1 MNPAEY
7 TAEVIGLPPHA
18 TEKDVYKFFAF
29 CGAIEHI
36 DIVRAGEYACSAY
49 VTFKEAYA
57 LETAVLLSGATIL
70 DQRICITRWGHYQDE
85 FDFWNHPSWKL
96 EDEPDSTPLQGD
108 QFVPSAGEAVAMA
121 QDVVKTMLT
130 KGYVLGKDALSKA
143 KSLDESHQVSTTA
156 VAKAAELSERIGL
169 TDKFCTG
176 VEAVMSVDEKYHIL
190 DATKSAVS
198 ATGRKAVSAANTLV
212 NSSCFS
218 KGALWVSDALNRAAK
233 VAADAGTPDAKSKKS
248 A

>member
-7 TAEVIGLPPHA
+7 TAAEVIGLPPHA
-18 TEKDVYKFFAF
+18 TEKDVYEFFAF
-29 CGAIEHI
+29 CGTIEHI

-57 LETAVLLSGATIL
+57 LETAVLLS
-70 DQRICITRWGHYQDE
+70 
-85 FDFWNHPSWKL
+85 
-96 EDEPDSTPLQGD
+96 PLQGD

-176 VEAVMSVDEKYHIL
+176 VEAVMSVDEKYHIF

-218 KGALWVSDALNRAAK
+218 KGALWISDALNRAAK
-233 VAADAGTPDAKSKKS
+233 IAADAGTPDAKSKKS